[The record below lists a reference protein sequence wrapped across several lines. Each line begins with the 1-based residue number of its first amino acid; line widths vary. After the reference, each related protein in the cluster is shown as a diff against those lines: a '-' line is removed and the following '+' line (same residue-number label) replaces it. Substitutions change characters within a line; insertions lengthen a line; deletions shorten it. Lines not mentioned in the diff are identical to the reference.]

1 MKDTSQGKM
10 IDEFVGLKS
19 KICSIKTIYGK
30 VSNTAKGVNIATA
43 FNEFKDTLFNQ
54 KVLRHNMKRIQ
65 SEKTYTW
72 NLRNQQNIMIVF

>member
-30 VSNTAKGVNIATA
+30 VSNTVKGVIIATA

-54 KVLRHNMKRIQ
+54 KVVRYNVKRIQ
-65 SEKTYTW
+65 SKKT
-72 NLRNQQNIMIVF
+72 

>member
-19 KICSIKTIYGK
+19 KICSIKAIYGK
-30 VSNTAKGVNIATA
+30 VSNTATGVNIATA

-54 KVLRHNMKRIQ
+54 KVLRPNMKRIQ
-65 SEKTYTW
+65 SKKT
-72 NLRNQQNIMIVF
+72 